1 VDSLW
6 RSRDLQ
12 LVGGARAVSVFGDE
26 VALVALLM
34 HTHDFGLGPF
44 AVTGLL
50 VAFAVPTVA
59 MAGLAG
65 RLVDR
70 YDSRVLCVA
79 SSLWQAVA
87 CLALAVAPQQG
98 WFGAGVTYALVVVL
112 QVGNAVAL
120 PTWQALVPEIV
131 GDDRLGKAMGD
142 LQALATAAG
151 VAGPAVGGMLV
162 AGPGFTWAMVV
173 NSLTFGLLA
182 LAGLAVGVRRLP
194 QAHEASPSDDGAGR
208 RAGGLA
214 LLRAD
219 RLLWSLVTGLLALV
233 VVAEGSNV
241 AEVFLVRDTLQAS
254 PAAFGYLQAV
264 LALGMFAGS
273 LAAGGLD
280 GEVARLRAVLL
291 ALAGLSLALLIGSR
305 APSVAVLAVC
315 WLGMGIGM
323 AMVNAGAQTLVIQR
337 TPAERRGRVVAT
349 FMGLARAGSVVALG
363 LGGLATSVFSPRTVF
378 ALAGAAALVA
388 AAVTAARTAPF
399 WRARA
404 VPR

>member
-1 VDSLW
+1 MDSLW

-214 LLRAD
+214 LSA
-219 RLLWSLVTGLLALV
+219 GHA
-233 VVAEGSNV
+233 A
-241 AEVFLVRDTLQAS
+241 
-254 PAAFGYLQAV
+254 PARPGH
-264 LALGMFAGS
+264 
-273 LAAGGLD
+273 AGGVP
-280 GEVARLRAVLL
+280 GHRGGHRPARACPRQPR
-291 ALAGLSLALLIGSR
+291 S
-305 APSVAVLAVC
+305 
-315 WLGMGIGM
+315 
-323 AMVNAGAQTLVIQR
+323 
-337 TPAERRGRVVAT
+337 RRGGRCA
-349 FMGLARAGSVVALG
+349 GRGPARGS
-363 LGGLATSVFSPRTVF
+363 
-378 ALAGAAALVA
+378 AAA
-388 AAVTAARTAPF
+388 R
-399 WRARA
+399 
-404 VPR
+404 